1 MPSHQGFGSCRPAYV
16 SPYIIRLSTPSIRRE
31 VLGYQDQL
39 GLAQQTN
46 PAFLLLVA
54 ENDAVDDVA
63 RSDSSQG
70 LDAAA
75 AGAAVVDDG
84 DDAVDDVPSQPG

>member
-1 MPSHQGFGSCRPAYV
+1 MPSDQGFGSCRPAYV

-39 GLAQQTN
+39 GPARQTN

-75 AGAAVVDDG
+75 GAAVVDDG

>member
-1 MPSHQGFGSCRPAYV
+1 M
-16 SPYIIRLSTPSIRRE
+16 
-31 VLGYQDQL
+31 
-39 GLAQQTN
+39 
-46 PAFLLLVA
+46 
-54 ENDAVDDVA
+54 DDVA

-70 LDAAA
+70 LDAA